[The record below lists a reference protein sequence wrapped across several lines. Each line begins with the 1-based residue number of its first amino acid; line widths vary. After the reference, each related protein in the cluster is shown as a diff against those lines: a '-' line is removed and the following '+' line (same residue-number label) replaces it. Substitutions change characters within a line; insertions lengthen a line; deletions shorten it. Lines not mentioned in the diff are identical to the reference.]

1 MAYIGPFLFNGIR
14 FALGTVVLLPFI
26 LLRKAK
32 RNSISQPGIPLK
44 QGLLAGLV
52 SVGIAYT
59 LQVVAQKRVQPSHVA
74 IIMSLE
80 AVFALVGGWILL
92 GEHITLQGTAGGVLM
107 LTAMMLSSTGKPGL
121 RRNAKL

>member
-1 MAYIGPFLFNGIR
+1 MCVVKNYLVKANLLLLLTAAIWGFAFAAQRAGMAYIGPFLFNGIR

-44 QGLLAGLV
+44 QGLLTGLV
-52 SVGIAYT
+52 SVGIAY
-59 LQVVAQKRVQPSHVA
+59 
-74 IIMSLE
+74 
-80 AVFALVGGWILL
+80 
-92 GEHITLQGTAGGVLM
+92 TLQGTAGGVLM